1 MVLRYGAREAR
12 NKFADLLGRVGY
24 GGEVVIVERS
34 GKPMAVIMPVDMY
47 EALVGQHSDHITS
60 TGRVGEA
67 VAAVYQTKLQR
78 TAGDAS
84 RGITSGPAAMEWLKA
99 KREEILRI
107 ADQYG
112 ARNVRVFGS
121 AARGQATSMSDVD
134 ILVDLEPGRS
144 LLDLGGLLDE
154 LQKLLGC
161 SVDVVTPNTLRD
173 SIRQRV
179 LQEAV
184 SL

>member
-1 MVLRYGAREAR
+1 MVRRYGAREAR
-12 NKFADLLGRVGY
+12 SKFAEVLGRVGY

-34 GKPMAVIMPVDMY
+34 GKPVAAIIPVDMY
-47 EALVGQHSDHITS
+47 EALVGYPSRQVTPS
-60 TGRVGEA
+60 GQVGEA
-67 VAAVYQTKLQR
+67 VATAYR
-78 TAGDAS
+78 TAQPQTGAEAVRS
-84 RGITSGPAAMEWLKA
+84 ITSGPVAMERLKA
-99 KREEILRI
+99 KRDEILSI
-107 ADQYG
+107 ADRYG

-121 AARGQATSMSDVD
+121 AARGQATSTSDVD

-173 SIRQRV
+173 HIRQRA

-184 SL
+184 PL

>member
-1 MVLRYGAREAR
+1 MVVRYGAREAR
-12 NKFADLLGRVGY
+12 SKFAEVLGRVGY

-34 GKPMAVIMPVDMY
+34 GKPIAVMMPVDMY
-47 EALVGQHSDHITS
+47 QGLVGQPSDHITE
-60 TGRVGEA
+60 TGRLGEA
-67 VAAVYQTKLQR
+67 VATAYR
-78 TAGDAS
+78 TAPRKTGSDAS
-84 RGITSGPAAMEWLKA
+84 RDARSGPVTMDWLQA
-99 KREEILRI
+99 RRDEILRL
-107 ADQYG
+107 AGRHG

-121 AARGQATSMSDVD
+121 AARGQATSASDVD

-154 LQKLLGC
+154 LQTLLGR

-173 SIRQRV
+173 SIRQTV

-184 SL
+184 PL

>member
-1 MVLRYGAREAR
+1 MVLKYGAREAR
-12 NKFADLLGRVGY
+12 AKFAEVLGRVGY

-34 GKPMAVIMPVDMY
+34 GKPMAVILPVDIY
-47 EALVGQHSDHITS
+47 EALLGQQSDRLAP
-60 TGRVGEA
+60 TGRVSEP
-67 VAAVYQTKLQR
+67 AATVYQTPPQR
-78 TAGDAS
+78 AGRRAHRDG
-84 RGITSGPAAMEWLKA
+84 RSGPAALAWLKA
-99 KREEILRI
+99 KREEILSI
-107 ADQYG
+107 ATRYG

-121 AARGQATSMSDVD
+121 AARGQATSASDVD

-154 LQKLLGC
+154 LQSLLGC

-173 SIRQRV
+173 SMRQRV

-184 SL
+184 PL